1 VYNRNRKTLED
12 NSTHVMR
19 DPINV
24 ASPHLVRNPSSR
36 IREFF
41 TFVRTNPIVFTV
53 ILATEWNFYIEEF

>member
-1 VYNRNRKTLED
+1 
-12 NSTHVMR
+12 MR